1 MEAPVRDWKSLPYW
15 GTEVSI
21 DKSLQEI
28 HRELDRYG
36 VDAVRV
42 TQRRN
47 PWGIVVEWEITV
59 TEKSIPVLVT
69 FDIQVD
75 DAELEGYTASQ
86 QRKIP
91 LQAARLLFYTIKNLL
106 AAVECGLLTPEE
118 AFLARFQ
125 TWAAGKPVPVG
136 DLVLEQIRQQGS
148 LGPTIGRLALPA
160 GSAQ

>member
-1 MEAPVRDWKSLPYW
+1 MTREWKQLPYW

-47 PWGIVVEWEITV
+47 PWGLLVEWEMPI
-59 TEKSIPVLVT
+59 TEKAIPVLVT
-69 FDIQVD
+69 FDIEID
-75 DAELEGYTASQ
+75 DEELEYYTPGQ

-106 AAVECGLLTPEE
+106 AAVECGLLTTEE

-125 TWAAGKPVPVG
+125 TWAAGKPVHVG
-136 DLVLEQIRQQGS
+136 ALVLEQIRQQGS

-160 GSAQ
+160 GKSGL